1 MHAHPTCPPLWV
13 PPTHIVIPFTPA
25 SPPHTQGLLTDIDC
39 ELRGLGGVVLAHL
52 ALPLGHVV
60 QLRGL
65 LTRKFY
71 SELQSVLPPGLSAS
85 ELDPATIA
93 QYNAAR
99 KVPCAPLAEWDA
111 RVASLQG
118 LAERVQRPFVDAE
131 HNPAKLVKDL
141 HDSRAGGREKAEDAA
156 AYGEL
161 DLLDEQQLLL
171 AAEQLMGKLELR
183 QVAWE
188 QQGRSSSS
196 GSDSVDGVG
205 DSRGDSSSSS
215 SIGGR
220 SEGGYGG
227 SERRWFDGAYS
238 SSGSSG
244 GGGSG
249 GVDRWSSDGRQGG
262 ARGGRGLFN
271 RQRQ

>member
-1 MHAHPTCPPLWV
+1 
-13 PPTHIVIPFTPA
+13 
-25 SPPHTQGLLTDIDC
+25 
-39 ELRGLGGVVLAHL
+39 VVLAHL
-52 ALPLGHVV
+52 ALPMGHVV

-65 LTRKFY
+65 LTRKYY

-85 ELDPATIA
+85 ELDPATIS
-93 QYNAAR
+93 QYKAAL

-171 AAEQLMGKLELR
+171 AAEQLMGKLEMR
-183 QVAWE
+183 QMAWE
-188 QQGRSSSS
+188 QQGRSSS
-196 GSDSVDGVG
+196 GGEG
-205 DSRGDSSSSS
+205 GDSSSSS
-215 SIGGR
+215 AGGGY
-220 SEGGYGG
+220 EGGYGG
-227 SERRWFDGAYS
+227 SERRRFDGAYS
-238 SSGSSG
+238 SGSSSS

-262 ARGGRGLFN
+262 GRGGRGLFD
-271 RQRQ
+271 RQ